1 VLTGV
6 PSAADCYA
14 TLKAT
19 MQAQA
24 AGPRADQT
32 IRAAE
37 NALVRRSRDGLI
49 TTFTYSCLPD
59 TVDPRGRKGK

>member
-1 VLTGV
+1 MLTGV

-19 MQAQA
+19 MQTQA
-24 AGPRADQT
+24 AGPRGDQT

-37 NALVRRSRDGLI
+37 NAVVRRSGEMI
-49 TTFTYSCLPD
+49 TTYTYSCLPD
-59 TVDPRGRKGK
+59 TVDPRGPKGK